1 MSPGCVRNRECGIGA
16 SGGMTRR
23 SESLE
28 RGGGGGG
35 EGENK
40 PTKAEF
46 LVSFLVDAR
55 GGSMTGSRSTGL
67 RIAIPPRAAEQPVR
81 VTCRQLRVE
90 SVLHPPP
97 LSDGEGL
104 ATRILQLTPASF
116 LSPVL
121 VEINH
126 STQESAEREVVILR
140 CDSGKKWSLHTN
152 IKPDNSLNQFLSSSI
167 NNVSINK
174 KLEQKI
180 QIITNSLPQYFA
192 LISRPR
198 HQTFNLGPEGGLATS
213 NLAPGLQC
221 FFPAKAL
228 TKPVCI
234 GISVSAARPSLLS
247 DLSVQGGAVS
257 PVITIEPREI

>member
-1 MSPGCVRNRECGIGA
+1 MGEIYSVGPRPSVN
-16 SGGMTRR
+16 MTRR
-23 SESLE
+23 SESIE
-28 RGGGGGG
+28 RGGGG
-35 EGENK
+35 GENK

-126 STQESAEREVVILR
+126 STPESAEREVVVLR
-140 CDSGKKWSLHTN
+140 CDSGKKWSLHSNTT
-152 IKPDNSLNQFLSSSI
+152 PDNSLNQFLSSSM
-167 NNVSINK
+167 NNVSNK
-174 KLEQKI
+174 NMEQKI

-228 TKPVCI
+228 TKPVAI
-234 GISVSAARPSLLS
+234 GISVCGARPSLLS

-257 PVITIEPREI
+257 PVITIEPR